1 MRSAN
6 LLGLLHAGTLDAP
19 LAALLWLL
27 VEGGVP
33 LVVGGSADA
42 ATRGAV
48 ARAVLSADPRR
59 DWVVLDVDEEPV
71 GTERLA
77 AMLRGGV
84 AFALTTA
91 AADLEAVFAR
101 LTTAGL
107 PEDGVRRLGVVLLV
121 EETGEGLRCPVV
133 HYLRPAERDAQ
144 GHVQRRPPAVLA
156 AWDEALDVYE
166 HYAWAITPELADRVD
181 RAQADLEERQAE
193 RASFLDACAAE
204 PIGADEAAARVERY
218 LSSEAP
224 RTPAPEHQRAR
235 PGASPSSSTDP
246 HTH

>member
-1 MRSAN
+1 MPRRAARWQGRCC
-6 LLGLLHAGTLDAP
+6 LPTRDGLGRARCRRGT
-19 LAALLWLL
+19 
-27 VEGGVP
+27 GRHGT
-33 LVVGGSADA
+33 
-42 ATRGAV
+42 TRGDAT
-48 ARAVLSADPRR
+48 
-59 DWVVLDVDEEPV
+59 
-71 GTERLA
+71 G
-77 AMLRGGV
+77 RGGV
-84 AFALTTA
+84 RT
-91 AADLEAVFAR
+91 DHGSRRSRGR
-101 LTTAGL
+101 LRA
-107 PEDGVRRLGVVLLV
+107 PHDRRPPRGWRASSGRGHVV
-121 EETGEGLRCPVV
+121 EETGDGLRCPVV
-133 HYLRPAERDAQ
+133 HYLRPTERDAQ

-235 PGASPSSSTDP
+235 PAPSPRQLDRTRIRTEARSDHLRP
-246 HTH
+246 RGRLEACDHLPARVAHP